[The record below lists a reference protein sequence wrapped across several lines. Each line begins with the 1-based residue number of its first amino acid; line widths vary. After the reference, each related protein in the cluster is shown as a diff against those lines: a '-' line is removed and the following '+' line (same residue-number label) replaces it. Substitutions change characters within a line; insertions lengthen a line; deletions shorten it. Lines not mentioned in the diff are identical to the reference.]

1 MMPESHP
8 LAAALRAGLLTVLA
22 FAAGC
27 STTAKSPDSETPVP
41 SAAATPRGESEAL
54 MAAQNALA
62 VGNCRLAT
70 ENYLAAARFS
80 DDPATAMRAA
90 QLALGCH
97 NLDLARAA
105 ALRWREL
112 QPYSGEAALTAALV
126 AMKRYDIAEAREALT
141 AWRDSGSSG
150 SQDPLGFAEALAEE
164 TDATLLYRMFGE
176 VLVGEDPNAEVLL
189 AQARLAMAGQNM
201 QVAMDA
207 ATRAA
212 ALDERLIEAQTIV
225 LRALSVLGEHNAAL
239 AGARELRPEQLQGND
254 AFLVADLLIGAGRDA
269 EARAELVRLAG
280 APDLASGAQR
290 RLISMAMRQ
299 GRLDEAEAMLEVL
312 AADRGSTAL
321 AVLYLAELAERRG
334 DVAAAIESYSVLA
347 DTPLGLTARNAA
359 ARLMIASGAKVQ
371 ALRILDEYAAQNPDQ
386 ALDVGLSR
394 AHLLVGGGDLKGALE
409 GLDALAVNF
418 PDHPDLAYTRA
429 TVLES
434 GGRTRDAVAAFERA
448 LQRRPDDPQLLN
460 ALGYTLA
467 DNDQRLRE
475 AEQMIRKALQAS
487 PDSPA
492 MQDSLGWVL
501 HRRGRSNEALPILAR
516 AWQNSADAEIAT
528 HYGEV
533 LWKTGDENQ
542 ARYIWQQALN
552 GEPDHQGVRAA
563 MKRLAGED

>member
-1 MMPESHP
+1 MMPDSHP

-27 STTAKSPDSETPVP
+27 STTAQSPGGETPVP
-41 SAAATPRGESEAL
+41 AAASPRGESEAL

-62 VGNCRLAT
+62 AGDCRVAS
-70 ENYLAAARFS
+70 ESYLAAARFS
-80 DDPATAMRAA
+80 ENPVTAMRAA

-97 NLDLARAA
+97 NLDTARAA

-112 QPYSGEAALTAALV
+112 QPFSGEAALTAALV

-164 TDATLLYRMFGE
+164 TDATLLYRLFGE

-212 ALDERLIEAQTIV
+212 ALDERLIEAQSIV

-239 AGARELRPEQLQGND
+239 AGARELRLEQLQGD
-254 AFLVADLLIGAGRDA
+254 DVYLIADLLIGAGRDA
-269 EARAELVRLAG
+269 EARAELARLA
-280 APDLASGAQR
+280 AVPAVASGAQR
-290 RLISMAMRQ
+290 RLISMSLRQ
-299 GRLDEAEAMLEVL
+299 GRLDEAHAMLEVF
-312 AADRGSTAL
+312 ASDRGSTAL
-321 AVLYLAELAERRG
+321 AFLYLAQLAERRG
-334 DVAAAIESYSVLA
+334 DVAGAIESYSVLA
-347 DTPLGLTARNAA
+347 DTPLGLSARSAA

-371 ALRILDEYAAQNPDQ
+371 ALRILDDYAAQNPDQ
-386 ALDVGLSR
+386 ALEVGLTR

-409 GLDALAVNF
+409 GLDALAGNF
-418 PDHPDLAYTRA
+418 PEHPELAYTRA

-434 GGRTRDAVAAFERA
+434 GGRTREAVAAFERA
-448 LQRRPDDPQLLN
+448 LQVRPDDPQLLN

-467 DNDQRLRE
+467 DHSQRLRD
-475 AEQMIRKALQAS
+475 AEQMVRKALEAS

-501 HRRGRSNEALPILAR
+501 YRRGRADEALPILAR
-516 AWQNSADAEIAT
+516 AWQNSADAEIGT

-533 LWKTGDENQ
+533 LWKTGDQNQ
-542 ARYIWQQALN
+542 ARYVWQQALN
-552 GEPDHQGVRAA
+552 GEPDHKGVRAA
-563 MKRLAGED
+563 MERLAGED

>member
-27 STTAKSPDSETPVP
+27 STTAQSPAGETPVP
-41 SAAATPRGESEAL
+41 AAAAPRGESEAL

-62 VGNCRLAT
+62 AGDCRVAS
-70 ENYLAAARFS
+70 ESYLAAARFS
-80 DDPATAMRAA
+80 EDPATAMRAA

-97 NLDLARAA
+97 NLDAARSA

-112 QPYSGEAALTAALV
+112 QPFSGEAALTAALV

-141 AWRDSGSSG
+141 SWRDSGSSG
-150 SQDPLGFAEALAEE
+150 SQDPLGFAQALAEE
-164 TDATLLYRMFGE
+164 TDATLLYRLFGE

-212 ALDERLIEAQTIV
+212 ALDVRLIEAQTIV

-254 AFLVADLLIGAGRDA
+254 AYLIPDLLTGAGRDT
-269 EARAELVRLAG
+269 EAQAELVRLA
-280 APDLASGAQR
+280 AVPELASGAQR
-290 RLISMAMRQ
+290 RLISMALRQ
-299 GRLDEAEAMLEVL
+299 GRLDEAEAVLKAL

-334 DVAAAIESYSVLA
+334 DVAAAIESYAMLA
-347 DTPLGLTARNAA
+347 DTPLGLSARSAA
-359 ARLMIASGAKVQ
+359 ARLMIAQGAKLQ
-371 ALRILDEYAAQNPDQ
+371 ALQILDDYAAQNPDQ
-386 ALDVGLSR
+386 ALEAGLTR
-394 AHLLVGGGDLKGALE
+394 AHLLVEAGDLKGALE
-409 GLDALAVNF
+409 GLDALAGNF
-418 PDHPDLAYTRA
+418 PDHPELDYTRA

-434 GGRTRDAVAAFERA
+434 GGRTRQAVAEFERA

-467 DNDQRLRE
+467 DNSQRLRE
-475 AEQMIRKALQAS
+475 AEVMIRKALAAS
-487 PDSPA
+487 PDNPA
-492 MQDSLGWVL
+492 LQDSLGWVL
-501 HRRGRSNEALPILAR
+501 YRRGRANEALPILAR
-516 AWQNSADAEIAT
+516 AWQNSADAEIGT

-533 LWKTGDENQ
+533 LWKTGDQSQ
-542 ARYIWQQALN
+542 ARYVWQQALN
-552 GEPDHQGVRAA
+552 GEPDHTGVRAA
-563 MKRLAGED
+563 MKRLTGED